1 MRLKVTDL
9 NFFQLF
15 NNYQNRLSDKV
26 NQHKANIERT
36 TGLVI
41 DEIMRQQHIIIE
53 KLKSNEQKLISEQK
67 KEPLLWTSVRS
78 DTSIM
83 SDTIKKLDE
92 DIPNLSVALKLRFD
106 GPFEIM
112 GSMKRTLGV
121 IDPANYNTISFD
133 LNIIVFPEGKTFN
146 ILKIGNWFN
155 LQVNRIASPSGHLT
169 QYAYFIHF
177 ENGGKS
183 GNAHSTNPLTC
194 RSNVWQK
201 VFLNLFQSS

>member
-41 DEIMRQQHIIIE
+41 DEIIRQQQIIIE

-67 KEPLLWTSVRS
+67 KEPLLWTC
-78 DTSIM
+78 
-83 SDTIKKLDE
+83 DTIKKLDE
-92 DIPNLSVALKLRFD
+92 DIPNLSVALRLRFD

-112 GSMKRTLGV
+112 GSMKKTVGK
-121 IDPANYNTISFD
+121 IDPSNYNTISFD
-133 LNIIVFPEGKTFN
+133 LNIIVFPEGETFN

-169 QYAYFIHF
+169 QYA
-177 ENGGKS
+177 
-183 GNAHSTNPLTC
+183 
-194 RSNVWQK
+194 
-201 VFLNLFQSS
+201 

>member
-41 DEIMRQQHIIIE
+41 DEIMRQQHLIIE

-67 KEPLLWTSVRS
+67 KEPLLWTC
-78 DTSIM
+78 
-83 SDTIKKLDE
+83 DTIKKLDE
-92 DIPNLSVALKLRFD
+92 DIPNLSVALRLRFD

-112 GSMKRTLGV
+112 GSMKKTLGK
-121 IDPANYNTISFD
+121 IDPSNYNTISFD
-133 LNIIVFPEGKTFN
+133 LNIIVFPEGETFN

-201 VFLNLFQSS
+201 VFFNLFQSSQFFFY

>member
-36 TGLVI
+36 TGLII
-41 DEIMRQQHIIIE
+41 DEIIRQQHLIIE

-67 KEPLLWTSVRS
+67 KEPLLWTC
-78 DTSIM
+78 
-83 SDTIKKLDE
+83 DTIKKLDE
-92 DIPNLSVALKLRFD
+92 DIPNLSVALRLRFD

-112 GSMKRTLGV
+112 GSMKKTVGK
-121 IDPANYNTISFD
+121 IDPSNYDTISFD
-133 LNIIVFPEGKTFN
+133 LNIIVFPEGETFN

-169 QYAYFIHF
+169 QYAYIIHF

-183 GNAHSTNPLTC
+183 GNAHSTNPLTF

-201 VFLNLFQSS
+201 VFFNLFQSS

>member
-1 MRLKVTDL
+1 M
-9 NFFQLF
+9 

-41 DEIMRQQHIIIE
+41 DEIMRQQHLIIE
-53 KLKSNEQKLISEQK
+53 KLKSNEQKMISEQK
-67 KEPLLWTSVRS
+67 KEPLLWTC
-78 DTSIM
+78 
-83 SDTIKKLDE
+83 DTIKKLDE
-92 DIPNLSVALKLRFD
+92 DIPNLSVALRLRFD

-112 GSMKRTLGV
+112 GSMKKTLGK
-121 IDPANYNTISFD
+121 IDPSNYNTILFD
-133 LNIIVFPEGKTFN
+133 LNIIVFPEGETFN

-201 VFLNLFQSS
+201 VFLNLFSKFLIFLFH

>member
-36 TGLVI
+36 TGLII
-41 DEIMRQQHIIIE
+41 DEIIRQQHLIIE

-67 KEPLLWTSVRS
+67 KEPLLWTC
-78 DTSIM
+78 
-83 SDTIKKLDE
+83 DTIKKLDE
-92 DIPNLSVALKLRFD
+92 DIPNLSVALRLRFD

-112 GSMKRTLGV
+112 GSMKKTLGK
-121 IDPANYNTISFD
+121 IDPLSYNTILFD
-133 LNIIVFPEGKTFN
+133 LNIIVFPEGETFN

-201 VFLNLFQSS
+201 VFFNLFQSSQFFFY

>member
-41 DEIMRQQHIIIE
+41 DEIMRQQHLIIE

-67 KEPLLWTSVRS
+67 KEPLLWTC
-78 DTSIM
+78 
-83 SDTIKKLDE
+83 DTIKKLDE
-92 DIPNLSVALKLRFD
+92 DIPNLSVALRLRFD

-112 GSMKRTLGV
+112 GSMKKTLGK
-121 IDPANYNTISFD
+121 IDPLSYNTILFD
-133 LNIIVFPEGKTFN
+133 LNIIVFPEGETFN

-201 VFLNLFQSS
+201 VFFNLFQSSQFFFY

>member
-1 MRLKVTDL
+1 
-9 NFFQLF
+9 
-15 NNYQNRLSDKV
+15 
-26 NQHKANIERT
+26 
-36 TGLVI
+36 
-41 DEIMRQQHIIIE
+41 
-53 KLKSNEQKLISEQK
+53 
-67 KEPLLWTSVRS
+67 
-78 DTSIM
+78 M
-83 SDTIKKLDE
+83 SRAMYYEHTIKKLDE

-106 GPFEIM
+106 GPYEIM
-112 GSMKRTLGV
+112 GSMKRILGI
-121 IDPANYNTISFD
+121 IDPSNYNTISFD

-201 VFLNLFQSS
+201 VFLIYSILTMQTNIQAYVNTKWDVFKCFYT